1 MTECSLQFYT
11 SLVKGI
17 IMCFRPAETNESI
30 QCPNCGKGVNYTQG
44 LLPKKCPFC
53 KTELSELSQGQSV
66 APQAPQAPAAPGAPK
81 PPSIQ

>member
-1 MTECSLQFYT
+1 
-11 SLVKGI
+11 
-17 IMCFRPAETNESI
+17 MCFRPAETNESI